1 MSIGLK
7 VHLVIPTQAEI
18 NNLFKNLKTELPLQL
33 DTQAIATM
41 KTQLEQITKMEF
53 KLANMGQFLS
63 DLQAMTTELE
73 NQVALAKQLS
83 ETYGSNSG
91 ELTKAILELKRELLQ
106 TEKVSS
112 KFEADVEKVRVK
124 QELVNQGMLD
134 KVRLEHELKAEKEK
148 TTTLSD
154 KELAQLK
161 EQEASLKRLS
171 TLLEKNQ
178 TIKEKIVHSS
188 KMPTNS
194 MKALERNE
202 AGIEAIKGSITDP
215 TLVKEMEKMLQSN
228 TSSAQG
234 TSKLLYRDL
243 GKTTSE
249 LTNTII
255 KLNNLEKEG
264 NEEQAKSLR
273 EQVTLLTKKEER
285 LKAIVALPAFNNSNS
300 DYEYQS
306 LVGENQRKLA
316 THQGQ
321 LTDKAIDATQYKVQ
335 EESLKRLLELQQQH
349 YILRSKIATVKTT
362 GEVEAIQEE
371 MQSTQRLINQLKKV
385 VTHKDLVAKAT
396 QQQAELDRKTG
407 AISTEVYS
415 HLTKLSNEYAANQ
428 RQIEKLSV
436 NEDANK
442 YKLQALKEVNAEL
455 EREIDAYKMISQ
467 MSEFNN
473 FGKDVKVNR
482 TNEANL
488 RKELLLEEEIL
499 DKKIL
504 QRAEALELIELK
516 KKELTQSIKIL
527 EAGRNSEYV
536 DVERLNKV
544 KVAVNQ
550 LNGVNTKEVR
560 KQVTLLKDEIKRLSS
575 DANLSRIN
583 KTSKGL
589 HTLGLSFKNVM
600 TYFAGGTAIHQFF
613 NALRSGAE
621 DVRLLNDA
629 FTTLSMTMTKF
640 STKNVNELLDQTK
653 KLSNELSGNI
663 SSVLNTVMEV
673 ANDTESIETIINK
686 TRPSVIL
693 ANIGGVSEADA
704 VSMIQGAMRQFSE
717 FADQTE
723 EDAMKVANSMT
734 SISRSLAL
742 GFQDGLQGM
751 SSTVSNVGSMASF
764 LGVSFDELMSMVSG
778 TVEKTRLSFDEVS
791 VALRA
796 IMARTMRI
804 TDDSVDASEATF
816 LKAEKALASIGVSI
830 RNVKTQELR
839 SFVDIM
845 RDLNEVWG
853 DLAETTR
860 NRVAVSVTA
869 LV

>member
-1 MSIGLK
+1 MAIGLK
-7 VHLVIPTQAEI
+7 VNVKIPSKQEI
-18 NNLFKNLKTELPLQL
+18 EGLFKALKLDLPLNL
-33 DTQAIATM
+33 DTKQLAEF
-41 KTQLEQITKMEF
+41 KSQLEAINQMEF
-53 KLANMGQFLS
+53 KLANMDAFLS
-63 DLQAMTTELE
+63 DLKVATTELE
-73 NQVALAKQLS
+73 SQIALAKELAQV
-83 ETYGSNSG
+83 YGSGSG
-91 ELTKAILELKRELLQ
+91 EMTKAILQLKRELLQ

-202 AGIEAIKGSITDP
+202 AGIEAIKGSVTDP

-228 TSSAQG
+228 TSSTQG

-249 LTNTII
+249 LTNTVI

-273 EQVTLLTKKEER
+273 EQITLLTKKEER

-321 LTDKAIDATQYKVQ
+321 LTDKAIDTTQYKVQ

-415 HLTKLSNEYAANQ
+415 HLTKLSNEYASNQ

-436 NEDANK
+436 NEEANQ

-455 EREIDAYKMISQ
+455 EKEIEAYRMISQ
-467 MSEFNN
+467 MGEFNN

-527 EAGRNSEYV
+527 EAGRNSEYI

-613 NALRSGAE
+613 NALQSGAE
-621 DVRLLNDA
+621 DVKLLNDA

-653 KLSNELSGNI
+653 ALSNELSGNL

-673 ANDTESIETIINK
+673 ANDSESIETIINK

-693 ANIGGVSEADA
+693 ANIGGVSET
-704 VSMIQGAMRQFSE
+704 V
-717 FADQTE
+717 
-723 EDAMKVANSMT
+723 MKT
-734 SISRSLAL
+734 L
-742 GFQDGLQGM
+742 
-751 SSTVSNVGSMASF
+751 
-764 LGVSFDELMSMVSG
+764 
-778 TVEKTRLSFDEVS
+778 
-791 VALRA
+791 
-796 IMARTMRI
+796 
-804 TDDSVDASEATF
+804 
-816 LKAEKALASIGVSI
+816 
-830 RNVKTQELR
+830 
-839 SFVDIM
+839 
-845 RDLNEVWG
+845 
-853 DLAETTR
+853 
-860 NRVAVSVTA
+860 
-869 LV
+869 